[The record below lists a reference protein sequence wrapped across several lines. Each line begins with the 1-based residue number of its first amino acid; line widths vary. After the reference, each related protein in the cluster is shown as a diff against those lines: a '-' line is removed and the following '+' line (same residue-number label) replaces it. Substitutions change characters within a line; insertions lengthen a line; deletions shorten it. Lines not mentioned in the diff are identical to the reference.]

1 MPLGSSLFSLR
12 TGAAR
17 PRKCVPPHSGLR
29 AAKGR
34 DYSVMTKDL
43 ARGLRGFKQTDD
55 ITSFRTH
62 PKNLIHL
69 LTSNN
74 YLRSRP
80 AEF

>member
-43 ARGLRGFKQTDD
+43 ARGLRGFKETDD
-55 ITSFRTH
+55 TTPFRTH
-62 PKNLIHL
+62 PKNLTHL